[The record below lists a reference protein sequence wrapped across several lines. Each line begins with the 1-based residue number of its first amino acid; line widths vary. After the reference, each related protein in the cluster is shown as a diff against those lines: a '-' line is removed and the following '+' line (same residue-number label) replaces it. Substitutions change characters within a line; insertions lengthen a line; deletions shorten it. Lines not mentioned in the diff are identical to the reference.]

1 MRWLFFCWMVG
12 MPAVSVAQTLLIRSS
27 ETGRPL
33 PAAHLVLRQHDRQ
46 LLLVSDAQ
54 GRCTWPNWSLE
65 SPVFIEISSV
75 GFVKL
80 RDTLRTTFP
89 QELRLK
95 PLVAGLETVVVTAQ
109 FNPGSAEQ
117 SVMPIRVIDANKMQR
132 MGAQNLRDVLTN
144 ELNIRLGQ
152 DQVLGSSMSIQGIS
166 GQNVKILVDG
176 VPVNGRLN
184 GNIDL
189 SQINIHNIE
198 RIELMEGPLSVIY
211 GTDALGG
218 TINLITKRP
227 DSSAVQLQLNTHY
240 ESIGQYNAQ
249 ASVAVNRGK
258 HQVQLQGGRNYFDGW
273 SAGDPA
279 FAWQRT
285 RPAELRAQAW
295 NPKEQ
300 FFGTGSYQF
309 KQQNWEVRYTFDA
322 FDELISNL
330 GRPRAPFGL
339 TAFDDYYRTQRYNHA
354 MHAKGLWKRY
364 QWQFLV
370 ARNDFRRTKNTYF
383 KDLTNLEEQ
392 LSSNAGDQDT
402 SRFLNWN
409 SRATVSSAYS
419 KKLQLELGYDLN
431 HEQSFGQRMRNATEN
446 IGDYALFGSAEWRPV
461 PTLTVRPGLRV
472 AHNTAFAAPVIP
484 SLNLRYQSQ
493 FGEKQQALLTQRF
506 AYARGFRAPSLKEL
520 HFFFVDINHNIQGNP
535 DLEAERGHHFQ
546 YALSVKRQ
554 HRKQLYQYEIGTF
567 FNHINNQITLAQ
579 RSAEAF
585 SYFNLDRFRST
596 GVQLQADIINER
608 WRASAGFS
616 MIGRYN
622 QLAEKRD
629 DLNSLY
635 WSPEARAQLQYHWLE
650 KDLSFSL
657 FHKFNGALPTFFEQ
671 ADGTV
676 QQQITAAYQLLDLSM
691 AKNFLNK
698 QWMLNVGVKNLLNV
712 TDVAGQLQGGVH
724 SSGGGTVPMAMGR
737 VAFVSLQYH
746 FKS

>member
-1 MRWLFFCWMVG
+1 MLLFG
-12 MPAVSVAQTLLIRSS
+12 MLALPVLSVAQTVLIRST

-33 PAAHLVLRQHDRQ
+33 PAAHLVLRQQERQ
-46 LLLVSDAQ
+46 VLLVSDAE
-54 GRCTWPNWSLE
+54 GRCHWPRWTFGSPILLE
-65 SPVFIEISSV
+65 TSSV
-75 GFVKL
+75 GFVK
-80 RDTLRTTFP
+80 RTDTLYAAFP
-89 QELRLK
+89 GELRLQ
-95 PLVAGLETVVVTAQ
+95 PLVAGLEMVVVTAQ

-117 SVMPIRVIDANKMQR
+117 SVMPIRVIDGDKIQR

-189 SQINIHNIE
+189 SQINLYNIA
-198 RIELMEGPLSVIY
+198 RIEVVEGPLSVLY

-227 DSSAVQLQLNTHY
+227 DSSALQVQLNAYY
-240 ESIGQYNAQ
+240 ESIGQYNTQ
-249 ASVAVNRGK
+249 ASVALNKGK
-258 HQVQLQGGRNYFDGW
+258 HQLQWQGGRQYFDGW
-273 SAGDPA
+273 SAGDQP
-279 FAWQRT
+279 FVYQRS
-285 RPAELRAQAW
+285 RPAAFRAQAW
-295 NPKEQ
+295 NPKLQ
-300 FFGTGSYQF
+300 HFGNASYQF
-309 KQQNWEVRYTFDA
+309 QQRRWQARYTLDA

-330 GRPRAPFGL
+330 GAPRAPLGL
-339 TAFDDYYRTQRYNHA
+339 TAFDDYYHTLRLNHA
-354 MHAKGLWKRY
+354 LHAQGDWRQAK
-364 QWQFLV
+364 WQFLV
-370 ARNDFRRTKNTYF
+370 GRNDFTRTKNTYF

-392 LSSNAGDQDT
+392 LSGNPGDQDT

-409 SRATVSSAYS
+409 SRATLSGALN
-419 KKLQLELGYDLN
+419 KQLQLEVGYDLN

-446 IGDYALFGSAEWRPV
+446 IADYALFGSAEWRPL
-461 PTLTVRPGLRV
+461 PTLTIRPGLRM
-472 AHNTAFAAPVIP
+472 AHNTAFDAPLIP
-484 SLNLRYQSQ
+484 SLNLRYQSAL
-493 FGEKQQALLTQRF
+493 GEKQQALFTQRF

-554 HRKQLYQYEIGTF
+554 HGKQLYQYEIGTF
-567 FNHINNQITLAQ
+567 FNHIDNQITLAQ

-596 GVQLQADIINER
+596 GLQLQADIINER

-622 QLAEKRD
+622 QLAAGRA
-629 DLNSLY
+629 DLSSFY
-635 WSPEARAQLQYHWLE
+635 WSPEARTQLQYNWHE
-650 KDLSFSL
+650 QDLSFSL

-676 QQQITAAYQLLDLSM
+676 QQQITAAFHLLDLSIT
-691 AKNFLNK
+691 KNIFDQQLLLNG
-698 QWMLNVGVKNLLNV
+698 GVKNLLNV
-712 TDVAGQLQGGVH
+712 TDIAGQLQGGVH
-724 SSGGGTVPMAMGR
+724 SGGGGTVPVAMGR
-737 VAFVSLQYH
+737 VVFVSIQYLL
-746 FKS
+746 KK